1 MTPILLTTYVL
12 AFPVIVAFVLFY
24 LVRAFHADWLQA
36 KAENRSMI

>member
-1 MTPILLTTYVL
+1 MTPILLTAYVL

-24 LVRAFHADWLQA
+24 LVQAFYCDWLEA